1 MGGVFGALTGGIAP
15 AAVETAR
22 TAGRTVAAP
31 VISAVRGAWNPQGE
45 AARLVGG
52 TLGRDLATDPAA
64 RTRLTEHEFSNT
76 PEARVIDLGSGEG
89 STGAL
94 ARAASN
100 VSPEARQILN
110 NTIDPRFEGQA
121 QRVGD
126 FLRGNLNHPNV
137 TAQQAAL
144 EAAQRTGNDAAY
156 RRAYAAGAGNVG
168 STELERGSRSSDTVA
183 AAMRTAASKA
193 GDEAVVGGD
202 GAMNPRVTFTPDGRV
217 QFQRS
222 PSGMPTYPDLQ
233 FWDLTR
239 RQLSD
244 KAAEAARLGHKD
256 EARRLGRFA
265 TAMNEQLDRI
275 VPEYRVAR
283 EGAARFFDAGNALEA
298 GQNYFGRARRYGN
311 EPTRQAIADMSPA
324 ERALFQDAYAERLI
338 NSVQAPGARQNIL
351 TALATLAAHRRWRR
365 SSTSGLGRAA
375 AQDLRGVRR
384 VEGVMD
390 RARTATQGNSTTARQ
405 QAERALF
412 GTAGGIGAYGTY
424 NQDPTQMTIGGITAA
439 LTAGG
444 RHVNQ
449 NVMRNVAQIL
459 TSRDPT
465 QIARGRIAQ
474 SMIGQSTPQATAA
487 SIAAAQK
494 NASPAGARGD
504 DTAAARTRRNR
515 CCCGKPAQPMR

>member
-1 MGGVFGALTGGIAP
+1 M
-15 AAVETAR
+15 
-22 TAGRTVAAP
+22 
-31 VISAVRGAWNPQGE
+31 
-45 AARLVGG
+45 
-52 TLGRDLATDPAA
+52 
-64 RTRLTEHEFSNT
+64 
-76 PEARVIDLGSGEG
+76 IDLGSGEG

-126 FLRGNLNHPNV
+126 FLRGNLNYPNV

-168 STELERGSRSSDTVA
+168 STELERLASSDTVA

-193 GDEAVVGGD
+193 GDEAVVGGY

-351 TALATLAAHRRWRR
+351 TAVPHLAGSPALEEELNL
-365 SSTSGLGRAA
+365 GLGRAA

-474 SMIGQSTPQATAA
+474 SMIGQSTPQAVAA
-487 SIAAAQK
+487 SISAAQRE

-504 DTAAARTRRNR
+504 DAAAACTRRNR
-515 CCCGKPAQPMR
+515 CCRGKPAQPMMR